1 MNTEHGKKIFFFDRS
16 EKRSGPIQADVA
28 HAGEKVTFCCDK
40 EFVIFFKSETSKY
53 IEPGETRFL
62 SRDNGEGLHTIEI
75 TFTKTRLPDE
85 GLDYSV
91 ITANGLLDPRFVP
104 PRR

>member
-1 MNTEHGKKIFFFDRS
+1 MSTKIFFFDRF

-62 SRDNGEGLHTIEI
+62 SRDNGEDSHIIEI
-75 TFTKTRLPDE
+75 TFIADPPPG

-104 PRR
+104 PRM